1 MSQAKKL
8 VHHASLYAV
17 GNVSRQLVGF
27 VMLPVYTQFLSP
39 ADYGAIGL
47 ITFLL
52 AIAEGLLGM
61 RLGMAVPKYYYE
73 TDDASYRRKVLS
85 SALIITGFASTIVT
99 AALFF
104 SAGPLSDLLFADRS
118 YSTAL
123 AVFSL
128 VFILQALEAYGL
140 LYLRIQERAGLF
152 LAINLIKLAFQLSLN
167 ILFVVVLEMGVLGI
181 ALSLVISTLIM
192 AIALSIYLIR
202 SVGLSFDRSIGTKL
216 IRFAWPL
223 WLAGIAGLY
232 TNAADHYFIRLFD
245 SLDGVG
251 LYSLAGKV
259 ALVLMLLLWEPFNQ
273 FWITERFNIHYRGEG
288 TAVFPA
294 VFEAMFGVMLIASLG
309 LSLFGAPLIRLMADP
324 SYHGAVA
331 AIPWLC
337 LTKLMYSA
345 ILYFRFSFLVTENT
359 RWISRASYFSVVV
372 STAFYVALIPK
383 FGFTGAA
390 IGLFLATTLQ
400 FVLEYFL
407 GRRCYDM
414 NVRPGALMAVIA
426 LCYGLLFLSEAIN
439 PTTGFWSDLVWRGL
453 AWMALSV
460 IPLAYM
466 LRQPKT
472 RRTIMD
478 AIAEIRGKLRRKTT

>member
-17 GNVSRQLVGF
+17 GNISRQLVGF
-27 VMLPVYTQFLSP
+27 VMLPVYTKFLSP

-47 ITFLL
+47 ITFML

-73 TDDASYRRKVLS
+73 SSDAAYRHRVLS
-85 SALIITGFASTIVT
+85 SALIITGIASTIVT
-99 AALFF
+99 AALYF
-104 SAGPLSDLLFADRS
+104 SAGPLSDLLFADRG
-118 YSTAL
+118 YSAAL
-123 AVFSL
+123 GVFSL

-140 LYLRIQERAGLF
+140 LYLRIQERPGLF
-152 LAINLIKLAFQLSLN
+152 LAINLIKLALQLSLN
-167 ILFVVVLEMGVLGI
+167 IIFVVVLEMGVMGI
-181 ALSLVISTLIM
+181 ALSLVISTFLM
-192 AIALSIYLIR
+192 ALVLSIYLIR
-202 SVGLSFDRSIGTKL
+202 SVGLGFDRRIGAKL

-259 ALVLMLLLWEPFNQ
+259 ALVLVLLLWEPFNQ
-273 FWITERFNIHYRGEG
+273 YWITERFNIHHRGEG
-288 TAVFPA
+288 ARMFPA
-294 VFEAMFGVMLIASLG
+294 VFEAIFGVMLITTLG
-309 LSLFGAPLIRLMADP
+309 LALFGAPLIRLMADP

-359 RWISRASYFSVVV
+359 RWISRASYFSVVI

-400 FVLEYFL
+400 FMLEYFL

-414 NVRPGALMAVIA
+414 NVRPAAFMGIVAV
-426 LCYGLLFLSEAIN
+426 CYALLFLSEAIN
-439 PTTGFWSDLVWRGL
+439 PTEGFWTDTAWRGFVWL
-453 AWMALSV
+453 LLSS
-460 IPLAYM
+460 IPLAFM
-466 LRQPKT
+466 LRKPETREMIGEAAKT
-472 RRTIMD
+472 
-478 AIAEIRGKLRRKTT
+478 IRKRVINGAN

>member
-1 MSQAKKL
+1 MPQAKKM

-27 VMLPVYTQFLSP
+27 VMLPVYTQYLTP

-47 ITFLL
+47 ITFML

-73 TDDASYRRKVLS
+73 TDDASYRRRVVS
-85 SALIITGFASTIVT
+85 SALIITGIASTIVT
-99 AALFF
+99 AALYF
-104 SAGPLSDLLFADRS
+104 SAGPLSDLIFADRG
-118 YSTAL
+118 YSAAL

-140 LYLRIQERAGLF
+140 LYLRIQERPGLF
-152 LAINLIKLAFQLSLN
+152 LAINLIKLALQLCLN
-167 ILFVVVLEMGVLGI
+167 IVFVVVLEMGVMGI
-181 ALSLVISTLIM
+181 AFSLVISTLI
-192 AIALSIYLIR
+192 ISLVLSVYLIR
-202 SVGLSFDRSIGTKL
+202 SVGLGFDRDIGAKL

-232 TNAADHYFIRLFD
+232 INTADHYFIRIFD
-245 SLDGVG
+245 SLEGVG

-259 ALVLMLLLWEPFNQ
+259 AMVLTLLLWTPFSQ
-273 FWITERFNIHYRGEG
+273 YWMTERFNIHHRGEG
-288 TAVFPA
+288 PVVFPA
-294 VFEAMFGVMLIASLG
+294 VFEGIFGVMLIATLG

-337 LTKLMYSA
+337 LTKLMHSA
-345 ILYFRFSFLVTENT
+345 TFYFRFSFLVTENT
-359 RWISRASYFSVVV
+359 RWISRTSYFSAIL
-372 STAFYVALIPK
+372 STLFYVALIPR
-383 FGFTGAA
+383 FGFNGAA
-390 IGLFLATTLQ
+390 IGLLLATSLQ
-400 FVLEYFL
+400 FILEYHL

-414 NVRPGALMAVIA
+414 NVRPGAFMALIA
-426 LCYGLLFLSEAIN
+426 LCYGLFFASEAIN
-439 PTTGFWSDLVWRGL
+439 PSTGFWSDIAWRSLVL
-453 AWMALSV
+453 IVISC

-466 LRQPKT
+466 LRKPET
-472 RRTIMD
+472 RVLLRD
-478 AIAEIRGKLRRKTT
+478 AVGAIQNKLDLNKA